1 MVRAISARLATV
13 WIALSLVIAATAMA
27 QAQTVR
33 VTVNGTAITDQMINE
48 RAQLLRIE
56 GQGGSNSA
64 RTTMA
69 TNELIDDAIKLAEAQ
84 RLGVGVSDAQVDNA
98 MTSIARNM
106 NVSVSNLR
114 QILTQ
119 NGVNPDT
126 LRNRLRAA
134 IAWQSVVQ
142 AAISP
147 RIQISELDLDLR
159 AADQLQETLSF
170 DYILKEVI
178 FVIPQGS
185 GASASRRTAEAN
197 QYRSRFTGCDT
208 AVDVA
213 VQFTDA
219 AVRDIGRRHA
229 TQLPDAVAAEL
240 ARLNVGQISTP
251 RVTELGVSML
261 AICEK
266 ASARDLTF
274 IKDELRQEAGTE
286 ALQGEAEAYLE
297 RLRQQA
303 AIVRR

>member
-1 MVRAISARLATV
+1 MREWLVLRTAGICLAMGL
-13 WIALSLVIAATAMA
+13 ALMAFAVQA
-27 QAQTVR
+27 QAVR
-33 VTVNGTAITDQMINE
+33 VTVNGTPITDQQIND
-48 RAQLLRIE
+48 RANLLRIE
-56 GQGGSNSA
+56 GQGSSNSA
-64 RTTMA
+64 RIQLA
-69 TNELIDDAIKLAEAQ
+69 TEQLIDDQIRLSEAQ
-84 RLGVGVSDAQVDNA
+84 RIGVTISDAQVDSAFSNVA
-98 MTSIARNM
+98 SNM
-106 NVSVSNLR
+106 RSSVSNLTN
-114 QILTQ
+114 LLNQ
-119 NGVNPDT
+119 NGVNPET
-126 LRNRLRAA
+126 LRDRLEATL
-134 IAWQSVVQ
+134 AWQQVVSQ
-142 AAISP
+142 VLRS
-147 RIQISELDLDLR
+147 RVQISELELEMQASER
-159 AADQLQETLSF
+159 VTPALSF
-170 DYILKEVI
+170 DYILKEVL
-178 FVIPQGS
+178 FVIPEGS
-185 GASASRRTAEAN
+185 GISASRRTAEAN